1 MSFLATAIASGS
13 NSSTLSDVEPG
24 VLGFLVVAG
33 MGLILVFLLKN
44 MNKQFKKLGPPP
56 EETDAESVLARP
68 ADPGQ
73 QAPAALP
80 AGADRI
86 PEAGEAGQV
95 VDASAAGELQNTVRT
110 GDAKQ
115 DQQAQGITKRK

>member
-1 MSFLATAIASGS
+1 M
-13 NSSTLSDVEPG
+13 EPG

-56 EETDAESVLARP
+56 EETDAESVV
-68 ADPGQ
+68 
-73 QAPAALP
+73 
-80 AGADRI
+80 AGPSDSDRSS
-86 PEAGEAGQV
+86 ESDAAGQV
-95 VDASAAGELQNTVRT
+95 AQPAKAITAGELQDTVQT

-115 DQQAQGITKRK
+115 DQKAQGITKRK

>member
-1 MSFLATAIASGS
+1 
-13 NSSTLSDVEPG
+13 VEPG

-56 EETDAESVLARP
+56 EEADAESVLARP
-68 ADPGQ
+68 VSPDQP
-73 QAPAALP
+73 APTDLP
-80 AGADRI
+80 ATDQS
-86 PEAGEAGQV
+86 PDGEAGRTV
-95 VDASAAGELQNTVRT
+95 GRTVKAITAGEPQDTVQT

-115 DQQAQGITKRK
+115 DRQAQGITKRK